1 MPTLQDSAVVSV
13 ACMEHQVLHHIKQ
26 AIRVTLNW
34 EAPVVSMPR
43 KLSSLQFTIK
53 SLSRHLDRLITVE
66 EEGGYMSDVLDARP
80 YFQDRIV
87 GLVQD
92 HANFRSRL
100 KQLTMEL
107 NGIAEWEEPRFNEVC
122 AKLSELLDD
131 IDRHDVLEIELL
143 QESLLSDDGG
153 EG

>member
-1 MPTLQDSAVVSV
+1 MPTLQDTQVVSV

-26 AIRVTLNW
+26 AIRVTLDW
-34 EAPVVSMPR
+34 EAPAVSMPR

-66 EEGGYMSDVLDARP
+66 EEGGYMADVLDARP
-80 YFQDRIV
+80 YFQDRIAV
-87 GLVQD
+87 LAKD
-92 HANFRSRL
+92 HARFHTRL
-100 KQLTMEL
+100 KQLISEL
-107 NGIAEWEEPRFNEVC
+107 NCIAEWEEPRFKTVC
-122 AKLSELLDD
+122 VRLSELLDD
-131 IDRHDVLEIELL
+131 IDRHDALEIELL